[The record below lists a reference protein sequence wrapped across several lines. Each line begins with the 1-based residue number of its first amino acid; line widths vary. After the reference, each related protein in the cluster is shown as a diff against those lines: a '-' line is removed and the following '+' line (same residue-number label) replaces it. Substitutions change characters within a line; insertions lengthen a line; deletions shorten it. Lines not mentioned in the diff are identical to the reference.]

1 MACGKRPR
9 WPRAAACHPAL
20 RRPRLKPCAVFPT
33 PAQPGKERAG
43 ARQKVPLC
51 VPCMACGKRPRWP
64 RAAAFHP
71 ASERPRLVPRRILCT
86 CAAGKGARHV
96 RDRQISCPELSASAL
111 PDKGRAG
118 ARLKIPRRTSCMAC
132 GKRPQWPCAAA
143 FHPALRRPRLKP
155 CAVFPTPAQ
164 PGKERAGARQK
175 VPLCVPCMACGK
187 RPRWPRA
194 AAFHPASERPRLV
207 PRRIL
212 CTCAAGK
219 GARHVR
225 DRQIS
230 CPELSAS
237 AQPGKE
243 RAGAR
248 LKISRRASCMMCG
261 KRPKW
266 PCAAACHPASGRP
279 R

>member
-1 MACGKRPR
+1 MACGKRPP

-43 ARQKVPLC
+43 ARQK
-51 VPCMACGKRPRWP
+51 
-64 RAAAFHP
+64 
-71 ASERPRLVPRRILCT
+71 
-86 CAAGKGARHV
+86 
-96 RDRQISCPELSASAL
+96 
-111 PDKGRAG
+111 
-118 ARLKIPRRTSCMAC
+118 IPRCT
-132 GKRPQWPCAAA
+132 
-143 FHPALRRPRLKP
+143 
-155 CAVFPTPAQ
+155 
-164 PGKERAGARQK
+164 
-175 VPLCVPCMACGK
+175 PCMACGK

-237 AQPGKE
+237 AQPDKG

-248 LKISRRASCMMCG
+248 LKIPRRTSCMACG
-261 KRPKW
+261 KRPQW
-266 PCAAACHPASGRP
+266 PCAAACHPALRRP
-279 R
+279 RLKPCAVFPTPAQPGKECADARLKISRRATCMVCDKRPQWPRAAACHPASERPRLVPRCISCTCAAGNGVRHARTPQAPRPRAECISAAG